1 MNERRG
7 RDREGYFWGKQQRIF
22 RGFNEATKIW
32 LATYYCFIVFDQP
45 FWNILQPN
53 VIRDPWCDPE
63 HPIVLKFEDVSAAAY
78 RIKDGIIM
86 TPCDASHMNSD
97 LGLEM
102 YFKKDYMQFTGSFKE
117 RGAR

>member
-45 FWNILQPN
+45 FWNIL
-53 VIRDPWCDPE
+53 
-63 HPIVLKFEDVSAAAY
+63 
-78 RIKDGIIM
+78 
-86 TPCDASHMNSD
+86 
-97 LGLEM
+97 
-102 YFKKDYMQFTGSFKE
+102 
-117 RGAR
+117 